1 MRVCINRYIMSL
13 EGAPGFRGLRGENI
27 PLVELTQEA
36 RPCDSGTRGL
46 LRNRLSYLQERR
58 SCPSMI
64 SKRRGTSVSRAI
76 WGSLGGRVGG
86 LAEVGVGSSD

>member
-1 MRVCINRYIMSL
+1 
-13 EGAPGFRGLRGENI
+13 
-27 PLVELTQEA
+27 
-36 RPCDSGTRGL
+36 
-46 LRNRLSYLQERR
+46 
-58 SCPSMI
+58 MI